1 MIERAGEASKED
13 DVGAR
18 EGIPSYVAHSAEDGR
33 LEPLEAH
40 LREVSEMAARFAEPL
55 GMAELA
61 ADIGLM
67 HDLGKYSDAFQD
79 RVLRDGPFLTAVP
92 STRVARWAT
101 GCTEPPPGAWR
112 TTRRTAQS

>member
-1 MIERAGEASKED
+1 MGAG
-13 DVGAR
+13 

-61 ADIGLM
+61 ADKMKVEIAAAGCMNL
-67 HDLGKYSDAFQD
+67 LGRCRVTLKLFQQ
-79 RVLRDGPFLTAVP
+79 DGGTRNRAPPSKVFATC
-92 STRVARWAT
+92 STRRWAI
-101 GCTEPPPGAWR
+101 
-112 TTRRTAQS
+112 S

>member
-1 MIERAGEASKED
+1 MIERVNTASEGGD
-13 DVGAR
+13 MGAR

-61 ADIGLM
+61 ADE
-67 HDLGKYSDAFQD
+67 
-79 RVLRDGPFLTAVP
+79 
-92 STRVARWAT
+92 TRVKGVIAT
-101 GCTEPPPGAWR
+101 CKKSTGSGAGR
-112 TTRRTAQS
+112 

>member
-1 MIERAGEASKED
+1 MKTRPFAEDQAASEGD

-18 EGIPSYVAHSAEDGR
+18 EGVPSYVAHSAEDGR

-61 ADIGLM
+61 ADEMRVRVEIAVASCMNL
-67 HDLGKYSDAFQD
+67 LGRYRGNLEALPAGWRDPKSCPAIPCLCYMSD
-79 RVLRDGPFLTAVP
+79 
-92 STRVARWAT
+92 
-101 GCTEPPPGAWR
+101 
-112 TTRRTAQS
+112 